1 MDYLLLFLEFFKI
14 GLFSF
19 GGGYGMLPLMEETV
33 VSRGWIDDS
42 ARFFDFVGVAESTPG
57 PIAINMATFI
67 GAEQA
72 GIFGSV
78 CATLGVVLPSF
89 IIILLIAAVLK
100 NLTNN
105 RYFAGFMKGVKPVV
119 TGLILTTGLLL
130 LLRSAVAEAQT
141 GMTINWFALLVFGIV
156 ALASWI
162 SQKFFKKKLTAVPII
177 LLSASIG
184 MIATILRQT

>member
-1 MDYLLLFLEFFKI
+1 MKYLLLFLEFFKI

-33 VSRGWIDDS
+33 VGRGWITS

-67 GAEQA
+67 GASQA
-72 GIFGSV
+72 GILGS
-78 CATLGVVLPSF
+78 CLTTLGVVLPSF

-100 NLTNN
+100 NLTGNP
-105 RYFAGFMKGVKPVV
+105 YFAGFMKGVKPVV

-130 LLRSAVAEAQT
+130 LLRSAVTE
-141 GMTINWFALLVFGIV
+141 GVKINWFSLLVVGVV
-156 ALASWI
+156 AAAAWA
-162 SQKFFKKKLTAVPII
+162 SQKFRKKKLTAVPII
-177 LLSASIG
+177 LISACLG
-184 MIATILRQT
+184 IAATVLRQF

>member
-1 MDYLLLFLEFFKI
+1 MEYLLLFLEFFKI

-33 VSRGWIDDS
+33 VGRDWINT
-42 ARFFDFVGVAESTPG
+42 AQFFDFVGVAESTPG

-67 GAEQA
+67 GTSQG
-72 GIFGSV
+72 GILGSV

-105 RYFAGFMKGVKPVV
+105 PYFAGFMKGVKPIV

-130 LLRSAVAEAQT
+130 LLRSAVPEAEAGVT
-141 GMTINWFALLVFGIV
+141 FNWFALLVFGIV
-156 ALASWI
+156 ALAAWA
-162 SQKFFKKKLTAVPII
+162 SQKFLKKKLTAVPII
-177 LLSASIG
+177 LISAMIG
-184 MIATILRQT
+184 IIATFLRQT

>member
-1 MDYLLLFLEFFKI
+1 MEHLMLFLEFFKI

-33 VSRGWIDDS
+33 VGRDWITS
-42 ARFFDFVGVAESTPG
+42 EQFFDFVGVAESTPG

-67 GAEQA
+67 GADQA
-72 GIFGSV
+72 GILGSFL
-78 CATLGVVLPSF
+78 ATLGVVMPSF

-105 RYFAGFMKGVKPVV
+105 PYFAGFMKGVKPIV

-130 LLRSAVAEAQT
+130 LLRSAVPEAET
-141 GMTINWFALLVFGIV
+141 GVTVSWFALLVFGIV
-156 ALASWI
+156 AVACWA

-177 LLSASIG
+177 LISAMLGI
-184 MIATILRQT
+184 IATFLRQT

>member
-1 MDYLLLFLEFFKI
+1 MEYLLLFLEFFKI

-33 VSRGWIDDS
+33 VGRDWINT
-42 ARFFDFVGVAESTPG
+42 AQFFDFVGVAESTPG

-67 GAEQA
+67 GTSQG
-72 GIFGSV
+72 GILGSV

-105 RYFAGFMKGVKPVV
+105 PYFAGFMKGVKPIV

-130 LLRSAVAEAQT
+130 LLRSAVPEAET
-141 GMTINWFALLVFGIV
+141 GVTVNWFALLVFGIV
-156 ALASWI
+156 ALAAWA

-177 LLSASIG
+177 LISAMLGI
-184 MIATILRQT
+184 IATFLRQT